1 MPDQP
6 QRLLV
11 ATGPAGRSYAVS
23 ELPDSGR
30 FVAEDLAEGRRLG
43 DLNGDLMPF
52 LVTIDDAPFILFAG
66 TVLGPGADRVD
77 IESLGFSGT
86 HQTCHVHNRAWMSF
100 PEPFTEGMTITATW
114 HRGSRVL
121 FTCESEPLRKEALRP
136 IFGPDWTS
144 YGSPD

>member
-1 MPDQP
+1 MARVRSQQDPVRD
-6 QRLLV
+6 R
-11 ATGPAGRSYAVS
+11 GPAGRRRAAG
-23 ELPDSGR
+23 LHQDGGDGR
-30 FVAEDLAEGRRLG
+30 TRCAL
-43 DLNGDLMPF
+43 
-52 LVTIDDAPFILFAG
+52 
-66 TVLGPGADRVD
+66 DRVD
-77 IESLGFSGT
+77 IESPGFSGI
-86 HQTCHVHNRAWMSF
+86 HQTCHVRNRAWISF